1 MNVLRYFNFLILKY
15 LGYTEF
21 LSLEQNFNFI
31 HILFQSL
38 NVDTALIG
46 LVWSRLHNEY
56 KFALHTS
63 PYLHLPQ
70 LAHFRPLVRSNETS
84 GGGWWWWWQP
94 TLV

>member
-38 NVDTALIG
+38 NVDTAPIG
-46 LVWSRLHNEY
+46 LVWSRLHNE
-56 KFALHTS
+56 
-63 PYLHLPQ
+63 
-70 LAHFRPLVRSNETS
+70 
-84 GGGWWWWWQP
+84 
-94 TLV
+94 